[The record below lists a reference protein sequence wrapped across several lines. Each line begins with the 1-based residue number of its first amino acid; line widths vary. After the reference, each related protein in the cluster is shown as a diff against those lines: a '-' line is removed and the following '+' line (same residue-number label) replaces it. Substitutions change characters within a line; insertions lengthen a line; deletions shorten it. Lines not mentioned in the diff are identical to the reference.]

1 MKLVVVRCPLAYHT
15 LGYRVDCT
23 VLLVFRRKDLC
34 EAKHDLGVRKIC
46 PKSTLYPLCY
56 AFWGGQGLLKHSVVN
71 MNAIVRAKH
80 SILNMNAI
88 VRAKHTKHECYS
100 ESKA

>member
-46 PKSTLYPLCY
+46 PKKYTLPTMLC
-56 AFWGGQGLLKHSVVN
+56 FRGGGVGGLV
-71 MNAIVRAKH
+71 KH
-80 SILNMNAI
+80 SILNMNTI
-88 VRAKHTKHECYS
+88 VRTKHTKHECYS
-100 ESKA
+100 ESKAY